1 MENIIIISLIVVG
14 VCFITNS
21 IFLHNLYMRNKELN
35 EKLLKL
41 SNIEKDN
48 NLKLSEQRRVYDNK
62 YKKILETTEGS
73 KILFTQSLVSNGDT
87 KKVSFSV
94 LYEGEVVS
102 RTEKMVKVKAITYT
116 SNDDFAKDPAN
127 KNSIITFMDN
137 KWIAINEVE
146 LILDD
151 STRRAIKLD
160 IIGV

>member
-1 MENIIIISLIVVG
+1 
-14 VCFITNS
+14 
-21 IFLHNLYMRNKELN
+21 MRNKELN